1 MAILFPSDPSIGE
14 TFTAVG
20 KTWTWNGSQW
30 EGVPASTGGIPSGET
45 ADRPSNPNIG
55 DQFYNGTLG
64 VLELYTAT
72 GWLPAT
78 GANDFNV
85 VLTGSETAVTLDK
98 DYFSGAY
105 TIASALDDQSFDI
118 YLLDNLNNAAGY
130 SNTPSINATGNFN
143 KIVVYGGTAGD
154 LLSFSYKTTF
164 TTSVSTTDTILA
176 PYVISVSAT
185 DLPNVDDT
193 LTITGGNF
201 ANDIQVFF
209 EGANSYSQ
217 QAKSVVYGSS
227 TSIVVTRP
235 DNLIEDNAPYTIRLV
250 NPNSVSV
257 SPTGSN
263 RHLVQNITAGAD
275 PVWSTP
281 AGSISRDYHGS
292 PFSFNLAA
300 SDESDITY
308 TITSG
313 ALPAGFSLNSSTGE
327 ISGNSTE
334 VGSIYKTF
342 TVQASDQSGNTSFR
356 SFSLG
361 KAADGGTEY
370 TSGQYAYHAFTSNST
385 FQPLVDSL
393 EVEFLLVAG
402 GGGGGHQVG
411 GGGGAG
417 GLRGLSATL
426 GSAGTSYPISVGAG
440 GAAAPDGSTY
450 ATSGQNSSAFSLSA
464 SGGGRGGNHNAT
476 TSTPASGGSGGGGS
490 GNSNGQNVD
499 GASGNA
505 GGYNPVEG
513 FAGGSGYASQWAG
526 GGGGGATAAGVN
538 AAANNGGEGG
548 NGSSA
553 YSDWGLVTSTGE
565 NIDGTVWYAGGGGG
579 CSSSGSPNSGGFGGG
594 ADGASNDQNTATI
607 SNFINGLA
615 YTGGGGGGI
624 RDVGPAGNGGSGVVI
639 VRYLA

>member
-1 MAILFPSDPSIGE
+1 MAISFPLNPTTGD
-14 TFTAVG
+14 TYTAAG
-20 KTWTWNGSQW
+20 KTWTWNGAQW

-45 ADRPSNPNIG
+45 GDRPSNPAIG

-64 VLELYTAT
+64 VLEIYTST

-85 VLTGSETAVTLDK
+85 VLTGSETAATLDK
-98 DYFSGAY
+98 DYFPGAY
-105 TIASALDDQSFDI
+105 TIFSALNDQSFDI
-118 YLLDNLNNAAGY
+118 YLLDGLDNAAGY

-143 KIVVYGGTAGD
+143 KIIVYGGTAGD

-164 TTSVSTTDTILA
+164 TTSASTTDTVLS
-176 PYVISVSAT
+176 PYVVSVSAT

-235 DNLIEDNAPYTIRLV
+235 DNLIEDNAPYSIRLV

-263 RHLVQNITAGAD
+263 RHIVQNITAGAD
-275 PVWSTP
+275 PIWSTP

-313 ALPAGFSLNSSTGE
+313 ALPAGLSFNSSTGE

-334 VGSIYKTF
+334 AGSVYREF
-342 TVQASDQSGNTSFR
+342 TVQASDQSGNASFR
-356 SFSLG
+356 SFNLG
-361 KAADGGTEY
+361 KLAEGGTEY
-370 TSGQYAYHAFTSNST
+370 PSGLYIYHAFTSNST
-385 FQPLVDSL
+385 FQPLVDNL
-393 EVEFLLVAG
+393 DVEFLLVAG
-402 GGGGGHQVG
+402 GGGGGTQVG

-426 GSAGTSYPISVGAG
+426 GSAGTSYSISVGAG
-440 GAAAPDGSTY
+440 GAASPNNTTY
-450 ATSGQNSSAFSLSA
+450 ATSGQNSSAFSLST
-464 SGGGRGGNHNAT
+464 SGGGRGGNHNLA
-476 TSTPASGGSGGGGS
+476 SSVPASGGSGGGGG
-490 GNSNGQNVD
+490 GNSSGQNTP
-499 GASGNA
+499 GATGNA
-505 GGYNPVEG
+505 GGYNPPEG
-513 FAGGSGYASQWAG
+513 FAGGNGYASQWAG
-526 GGGGGATAAGVN
+526 GGGGGATQAGLN
-538 AAANNGGEGG
+538 AGPNDGGEGG

-553 YSDWGLVTSTGE
+553 YSDWGLATSTGE
-565 NIDGTVWYAGGGGG
+565 NVDGTVWYAGGGGG
-579 CSSSGSPNSGGFGGG
+579 CSSSGSQNSGGFGGG
-594 ADGASNDQNTATI
+594 GNGASNDQTGNT
-607 SNFINGLA
+607 NGSA
-615 YTGGGGGGI
+615 HTGGGGGAI
-624 RDVGPAGNGGSGVVI
+624 RDSGTAGNGGSGVVV